1 VAAKLKRDYLGIEL
15 SMDYIK
21 NIAEP
26 RLKEV
31 ETGVSVKEARAGQKA
46 LFE

>member
-1 VAAKLKRDYLGIEL
+1 MAAKLKRDYLGIEL
-15 SMDYIK
+15 SMEYIK

-26 RLKEV
+26 RIKEA
-31 ETGVSVKEARAGQKA
+31 ETGVPVKEARTGQGA